1 MSKSFKNNE
10 EFVKF
15 IKFIVVGLINTIFQ
29 LGIYYF
35 LLFAG
40 VNYNISFAISFIFSV
55 LFSYV
60 FNNKIVFKVDNVN
73 SKSSLIKIY
82 ISYGSTFLL
91 GQIMLYLGVEKLEIS
106 DKIMPVINIILTTP
120 INFLLNKYFVFKKE
134 E

>member
-10 EFVKF
+10 EFIKF

-40 VNYNISFAISFIFSV
+40 VNYNISYAFSFIFSV

-60 FNNKIVFKVDNVN
+60 FNNKIVFKVDNLN
-73 SKSSLIKIY
+73 SKSSLLKIY

-91 GQIMLYLGVEKLEIS
+91 GQIMLYLGVEKLGIS
-106 DKIMPVINIILTTP
+106 DKIMPIINIILTTP
-120 INFLLNKYFVFKKE
+120 INFLLNKYFVFKRE

>member
-10 EFVKF
+10 EFIKF

-73 SKSSLIKIY
+73 SKSSLVKIY

-91 GQIMLYLGVEKLEIS
+91 GQIMLYLGVEKLGIL
-106 DKIMPVINIILTTP
+106 DKIMPIINIILTIL
-120 INFLLNKYFVFKKE
+120 INFFLNKYFVFKRE

>member
-10 EFVKF
+10 EFIKF

-73 SKSSLIKIY
+73 SKSSLLKIY
-82 ISYGSTFLL
+82 ISYCSTFLL
-91 GQIMLYLGVEKLEIS
+91 GQIMLYLGVEKLGIS
-106 DKIMPVINIILTTP
+106 DKIDRRAQSELQSHYAIVCR
-120 INFLLNKYFVFKKE
+120 LLLEKKK
-134 E
+134 